1 MLAILAQA
9 QAQPNAIVSFLPLLL
24 IGVVFYFLLIR
35 PQNQRRR
42 AQMEMQSSIEVGD
55 DIVTTA
61 GIYGT
66 ITEIDDDFGIVTVEV
81 APGVDARAIELAID
95 GATKLAIGSDGSL
108 EIETPAGTLIQKAPR
123 VIQDGRELPTK
134 YELTGKSRVR
144 FDIEGYDRTLAV
156 LIDPALAYSTYLGGS
171 EDEYAD
177 AVAVDGSGNVYL
189 VGETASM
196 NFPTASAFKATYGGG
211 NTDAFVAKLN

>member
-55 DIVTTA
+55 EIVTTA

-66 ITEIDDDFGIVTVEV
+66 ITEIDDDYGIVTVEV
-81 APGVDARAIELAID
+81 APNTEIRLARAAV
-95 GATKLAIGSDGSL
+95 AT
-108 EIETPAGTLIQKAPR
+108 R
-123 VIQDGRELPTK
+123 
-134 YELTGKSRVR
+134 LTDDDE
-144 FDIEGYDRTLAV
+144 FEE
-156 LIDPALAYSTYLGGS
+156 
-171 EDEYAD
+171 EDEVEGAEP
-177 AVAVDGSGNVYL
+177 GS
-189 VGETASM
+189 
-196 NFPTASAFKATYGGG
+196 
-211 NTDAFVAKLN
+211 